1 MKLSI
6 RDERN
11 ARFKQKVPN
20 ENYSQ
25 AQYFQNQISLLI
37 YRFSFKLDVN
47 SLLKVVNYV
56 LGLVLPCFKGR
67 FDFKFD

>member
-1 MKLSI
+1 MKLGI

-25 AQYFQNQISLLI
+25 AQYFQSQISL
-37 YRFSFKLDVN
+37 
-47 SLLKVVNYV
+47 
-56 LGLVLPCFKGR
+56 
-67 FDFKFD
+67 